1 MLLKIWVVMK
11 MKGRRILVMK
21 VRIGVSRRRRRVVFI
36 IFIFIIIIMVVR
48 VLLLRMVI
56 KRMMMMV
63 ICSGRI
69 QTQTLI
75 VFIFFQLFNR
85 TTTLLLN

>member
-1 MLLKIWVVMK
+1 
-11 MKGRRILVMK
+11 MKGRRILLMI
-21 VRIGVSRRRRRVVFI
+21 VRIGVSRRRRRVMFI
-36 IFIFIIIIMVVR
+36 IFFFIIIMVVR
-48 VLLLRMVI
+48 VLLLLRMVI
-56 KRMMMMV
+56 KRMM

-85 TTTLLLN
+85 TTPLLLLLN

>member
-1 MLLKIWVVMK
+1 

-36 IFIFIIIIMVVR
+36 IFIFIIIMVVR

-56 KRMMMMV
+56 KRMMMMM